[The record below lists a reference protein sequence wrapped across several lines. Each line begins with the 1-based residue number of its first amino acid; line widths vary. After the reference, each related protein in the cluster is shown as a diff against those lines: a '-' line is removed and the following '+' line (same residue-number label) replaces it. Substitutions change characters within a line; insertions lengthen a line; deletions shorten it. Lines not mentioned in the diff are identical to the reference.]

1 MSVCTRLTA
10 SFLLLV
16 LLPLLVGMSYL
27 DHQRSAAAVI
37 RQEAH
42 LAHTGALAAGILA
55 SYCARARSTAEAA
68 ARASVEQHPGGAPPL
83 AGLLRTL
90 QALAG
95 QSLADGVQ
103 IREVTG
109 RVVAQVGELPTTAL
123 DCDHDPASGSGGAF
137 LSSRVPRYADSD
149 IVGAAG
155 VSSRLDQAFLRR
167 IAQQV
172 GVVDLALLD
181 QLGAVVAATTMQTAE
196 VLAASR
202 TGTGRTHDRIAVQ
215 VEAMPGQPFG
225 LLLVMPIAPGPAI
238 GWPAV
243 LCGLLALALA
253 GGLALGLARLSARP
267 IVALRA
273 ALVQAHHRE
282 LQVGVDRL
290 GDTLSGTHDLDRIL
304 AVVLETVMT
313 STQARAGMV
322 LLLSPGQE
330 ELVVSVQRGLNAF
343 MLRPGLSLP
352 LTEGV
357 SGQVARLGEPV
368 HGRVGSGPDQLQLG
382 PQEPAV
388 STVLCLPLKCGGH
401 TIGVLNLYDR
411 SDGAEFDAQ
420 DLSTLRAFMAQAMV
434 AVENVWSHEEA
445 QRLSSTD
452 GLTGL
457 WNHRHLH
464 LLLGREMERAARF
477 AHPVAVLMLDLDNF
491 KSVNDAFGHQR
502 GDAVLVELAKRV
514 LNQVREVD
522 VVARYGGEELVV
534 LLPETDAAS
543 AARTAQRICD
553 AVRSQPFGAAGELPV
568 GVTVSAGVAVFPAH
582 GTTAAALLGRA
593 DEAMYEAKHAG
604 RDQWQVASR

>member
-149 IVGAAG
+149 IVGAAV
-155 VSSRLDQAFLRR
+155 VSYRLDQAFLRR

-172 GVVDLALLD
+172 GVADLALLD

-225 LLLVMPIAPGPAI
+225 LLLVVPIAPGPAI

-253 GGLALGLARLSARP
+253 GGLAVGLARLATRPMVAR
-267 IVALRA
+267 RA
-273 ALVQAHHRE
+273 AVAQAHRRE
-282 LQVGVDRL
+282 LQAGVDRL

-304 AVVLETVMT
+304 MVVLETVMT
-313 STQARAGMV
+313 STQARTGMV
-322 LLLSPGQE
+322 LLLSPGQQ

-343 MLRPGLSLP
+343 LLRPGLSLP
-352 LTEGV
+352 VEGV
-357 SGQVARLGEPV
+357 SGQVARLGSPV

-382 PQEPAV
+382 PQEPTV
-388 STVLCLPLKCGGH
+388 STVLCLPLQCAGR

-420 DLSTLRAFMAQAMV
+420 DLVTLRAFVGQAMV
-434 AVENVWSHEEA
+434 AVENVWSHQEA

-457 WNHRHLH
+457 WNHRQLH
-464 LLLGREMERAARF
+464 LMLGREMERATRSAR
-477 AHPVAVLMLDLDNF
+477 PVAVLMLDLDNF
-491 KSVNDAFGHQR
+491 KSVNDVFGHQR

-514 LNQVREVD
+514 LSQVREVD

-553 AVRSQPFGAAGELPV
+553 AVRSRPFGAAGEVPV
-568 GVTVSAGVAVFPAH
+568 SVTLSAGVAVFPAH

-593 DEAMYEAKHAG
+593 DEAMYGAKHAG
-604 RDQWQVASR
+604 RDQWQLASR